1 MAARA
6 GLLWFVARALA
17 EDSPRVAL
25 SVYDPT
31 VVAAGDFVL
40 DELRKLSDSGVYTTL
55 TLVRSTTTPPRVK
68 SV

>member
-1 MAARA
+1 MMMRV

-40 DELRKLSDSGVYTTL
+40 DELRKLSDSG
-55 TLVRSTTTPPRVK
+55 
-68 SV
+68 